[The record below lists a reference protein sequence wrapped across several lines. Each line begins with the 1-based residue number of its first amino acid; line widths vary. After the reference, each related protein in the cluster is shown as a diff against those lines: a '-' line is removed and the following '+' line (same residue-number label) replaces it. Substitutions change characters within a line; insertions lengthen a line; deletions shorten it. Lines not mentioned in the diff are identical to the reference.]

1 MYIQYADDKTLC
13 NSLAKYKVRETVI
26 ALSDINCDGG
36 VIEKN
41 TKLQITQIR
50 INPNIFIPK
59 ILESKLNEYVS
70 DYDEY
75 TFIYKLKPCSSNA
88 DEKTIELSSSEFER
102 ADNFTKDFAAQYRN
116 KKKNKRVAAAK
127 MWTKG
132 TLIILALAAIV
143 TVLTGLSFIQ
153 LFGGV
158 SKGNITVPS
167 FCAGFLIA
175 LFLVGLLVIAPY
187 KTSSMFEK
195 AIYHHCIRK
204 VR

>member
-36 VIEKN
+36 IIEKN

-59 ILESKLNEYVS
+59 ILENKLNEYVS
-70 DYDEY
+70 TYDEY
-75 TFIYKLKPCSSNA
+75 TFIYKLKPCSSNV

-102 ADNFTKDFAAQYRN
+102 ADNFTKDFAAQYHN
-116 KKKNKRVAAAK
+116 KKKNKRVAATK
-127 MWTKG
+127 MWIKA
-132 TLIILALAAIV
+132 TLIILTMVAIV
-143 TVLTGLSFIQ
+143 PGLIGLSFIQ
-153 LFGGV
+153 LFGTL
-158 SKGNITVPS
+158 KGNIIVP
-167 FCAGFLIA
+167 FFAGFIITFVLA
-175 LFLVGLLVIAPY
+175 SLLFGVSSKI
-187 KTSSMFEK
+187 SSMFKK
-195 AIYHHCIRK
+195 AIYYHCIRK

>member
-36 VIEKN
+36 IIEKN

-50 INPNIFIPK
+50 TNPNIFIPK
-59 ILESKLNEYVS
+59 ILENKLNEYVS
-70 DYDEY
+70 TYDEY
-75 TFIYKLKPCSSNA
+75 TFIYKLKPCSSNV

-116 KKKNKRVAAAK
+116 KKKNKRVAATK
-127 MWTKG
+127 MWIKA
-132 TLIILALAAIV
+132 TLIILTMVAIV
-143 TVLTGLSFIQ
+143 PGLIGLSFIQ
-153 LFGGV
+153 LIGTL
-158 SKGNITVPS
+158 KGNIIVP
-167 FCAGFLIA
+167 FFAGFIITFVLA
-175 LFLVGLLVIAPY
+175 SLLFGVSSKI
-187 KTSSMFEK
+187 SSMFKK
-195 AIYHHCIRK
+195 AIYYHCIRK

>member
-36 VIEKN
+36 IIEKN

-59 ILESKLNEYVS
+59 ILENKLNEYVS
-70 DYDEY
+70 TYDEY
-75 TFIYKLKPCSSNA
+75 TFIYKLKPCSSNV

-102 ADNFTKDFAAQYRN
+102 ADNFTKDFAVQYRS

-127 MWTKG
+127 MWAKG
-132 TLIILALAAIV
+132 TLIILTVSTII
-143 TVLTGLSFIQ
+143 TVLIGLSFIQ
-153 LFGGV
+153 LFGI
-158 SKGNITVPS
+158 SKENITVPS
-167 FCAGFLIA
+167 FYAGFCISF
-175 LFLVGLLVIAPY
+175 FLVGFSVIAPS

-195 AIYHHCIRK
+195 AVYYHCIRK

>member
-36 VIEKN
+36 IIEKN

-50 INPNIFIPK
+50 TNPNIFIPK
-59 ILESKLNEYVS
+59 ILENKLNEYVS
-70 DYDEY
+70 TYDEY
-75 TFIYKLKPCSSNA
+75 TFIYKLKPCSSNV

-116 KKKNKRVAAAK
+116 KKKNKRVAATK
-127 MWTKG
+127 MWIKA
-132 TLIILALAAIV
+132 TLIILTMVAIV
-143 TVLTGLSFIQ
+143 PGLIGLSFIQ
-153 LFGGV
+153 LFGTL
-158 SKGNITVPS
+158 KGNIIVP
-167 FCAGFLIA
+167 FFAGFIITFVLA
-175 LFLVGLLVIAPY
+175 SLLFGVSSKI
-187 KTSSMFEK
+187 SSMFKK
-195 AIYHHCIRK
+195 AIYYHCIRK

>member
-36 VIEKN
+36 IIEKN

-50 INPNIFIPK
+50 TNPNIFIPK
-59 ILESKLNEYVS
+59 ILENKLNEYVS
-70 DYDEY
+70 TYDEY

-88 DEKTIELSSSEFER
+88 DEKTIELNSSEFER

-127 MWTKG
+127 MWTKA
-132 TLIILALAAIV
+132 TLIILTMVAIV
-143 TVLTGLSFIQ
+143 PVLIGLSFIQ
-153 LFGGV
+153 LFGTL
-158 SKGNITVPS
+158 KGNIIVP
-167 FCAGFLIA
+167 FFAGFIITFVLA
-175 LFLVGLLVIAPY
+175 SLLFGVSSKI
-187 KTSSMFEK
+187 SSMFKK
-195 AIYHHCIRK
+195 AIYYHCIRK

>member
-13 NSLAKYKVRETVI
+13 NFLAKYKVRETVI

-59 ILESKLNEYVS
+59 ILENKLNEYVS
-70 DYDEY
+70 TYDEY
-75 TFIYKLKPCSSNA
+75 TFIYKLKPCSSNV

-102 ADNFTKDFAAQYRN
+102 ADNFTKDFAAQYHN

-127 MWTKG
+127 MWIKA
-132 TLIILALAAIV
+132 TLIILTMVAIV
-143 TVLTGLSFIQ
+143 PGLIGLSFIQ
-153 LFGGV
+153 LIGTL
-158 SKGNITVPS
+158 KGNIIVP
-167 FCAGFLIA
+167 FFAGFIITFVLA
-175 LFLVGLLVIAPY
+175 SLLFGVSSKI
-187 KTSSMFEK
+187 SSMFKK
-195 AIYHHCIRK
+195 AIYYHCIRK

>member
-13 NSLAKYKVRETVI
+13 NFLAKYKVRETVI

-59 ILESKLNEYVS
+59 ILENKLNEYVS
-70 DYDEY
+70 TYDEY
-75 TFIYKLKPCSSNA
+75 TFIYKLKPCSSNV

-102 ADNFTKDFAAQYRN
+102 ADNFTKDFAAQYHN
-116 KKKNKRVAAAK
+116 KKKNKRVAATK
-127 MWTKG
+127 MWIKA
-132 TLIILALAAIV
+132 TLIILTMVAIV
-143 TVLTGLSFIQ
+143 PGLIGLSFIQ
-153 LFGGV
+153 LIGTL
-158 SKGNITVPS
+158 KGNIIVP
-167 FCAGFLIA
+167 FFAGFIITFVLA
-175 LFLVGLLVIAPY
+175 SLLFGVSSKI
-187 KTSSMFEK
+187 SSMFKK
-195 AIYHHCIRK
+195 AIYYHCIRK